1 MVPNMR
7 ITKSQLRQLI
17 KETAAEYVWGVK
29 SPGRVANKYK
39 ISTLRQI
46 IKEELQVV
54 LTNEEAGELFG
65 EEIEALLNELDEDEK
80 KTKVSKPGQERVSKK
95 IAKLIGDEGKSKEQA
110 AAIAYSMEERGE
122 LK

>member
-1 MVPNMR
+1 MIRIEAYWVIFWRTILVPSMR

-39 ISTLRQI
+39 ISTLRQVI
-46 IKEELQVV
+46 LEELQVV

-65 EEIEALLNELDEDEK
+65 EEIEELLNELDEDEPK
-80 KTKVSKPGQERVSKK
+80 GTPQ
-95 IAKLIGDEGKSKEQA
+95 
-110 AAIAYSMEERGE
+110 
-122 LK
+122 

>member
-1 MVPNMR
+1 MSGLDDEDDGPPIRMF
-7 ITKSQLRQLI
+7 IPGLRTDNL
-17 KETAAEYVWGVK
+17 KV
-29 SPGRVANKYK
+29 
-39 ISTLRQI
+39 
-46 IKEELQVV
+46 
-54 LTNEEAGELFG
+54 EA
-65 EEIEALLNELDEDEK
+65 EDEK

>member
-1 MVPNMR
+1 MK
-7 ITKSQLRQLI
+7 ITKEQLKKLI
-17 KETAAEYVWGVK
+17 RETASEYVWGVK
-29 SPGRVANKYK
+29 SPGRVANKFK
-39 ISTLRQI
+39 MSALKRI
-46 IKEELQVV
+46 IKEELEVV

-80 KTKVSKPGQERVSKK
+80 KTKVSKPGQKRVSKE
-95 IAKLIGDEGKSKEQA
+95 IAKLVGDKGKSKEQA

>member
-1 MVPNMR
+1 
-7 ITKSQLRQLI
+7 
-17 KETAAEYVWGVK
+17 
-29 SPGRVANKYK
+29 
-39 ISTLRQI
+39 
-46 IKEELQVV
+46 
-54 LTNEEAGELFG
+54 
-65 EEIEALLNELDEDEK
+65 LDEDEK

>member
-1 MVPNMR
+1 MR

-65 EEIEALLNELDEDEK
+65 EEIEDLLNELDEDEK